1 MMSKQAI
8 DKVVEEPLQHLLG
21 TCNGLASLASSLL
34 IFTLVASLA
43 NFPLGQTEL
52 VMISVP
58 VPPTLTFGS
67 THILRIDLVLIPISM
82 EDKKARRNS

>member
-1 MMSKQAI
+1 MMSKQST
-8 DKVVEEPLQHLLG
+8 DKVVEEPLQHLPD

-34 IFTLVASLA
+34 VFTLVASLA
-43 NFPLGQTEL
+43 NFPLGLANL
-52 VMISVP
+52 VPISVP

-67 THILRIDLVLIPISM
+67 THILRIDLVLILISM